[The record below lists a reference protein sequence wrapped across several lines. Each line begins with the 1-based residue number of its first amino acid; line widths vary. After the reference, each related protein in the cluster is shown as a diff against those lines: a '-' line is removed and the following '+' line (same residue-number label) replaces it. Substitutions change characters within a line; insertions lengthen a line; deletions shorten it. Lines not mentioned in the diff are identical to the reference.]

1 MIHSMQSV
9 MPRESYICTAIR
21 TRSLLEFDYHGLHRT
36 VAPYCHGVSTRG
48 SEVIRAIQVRGD
60 SKSGGLGFGKLWL
73 VADMHDARVL
83 NETFVADDSS
93 YNPNDSGMQLIH
105 CRI

>member
-1 MIHSMQSV
+1 MIHIMRIQ
-9 MPRESYICTAIR
+9 MPAKSYLCTAIQ
-21 TRSLLEFDYHGLHRT
+21 TRSLLEFDYHGLHRI

-48 SEVIRAIQVRGD
+48 SEVIRAVQVRGD

-73 VADMHDARVL
+73 VADLRNARVL

-93 YNPNDSGMQLIH
+93 YNPDDSGMQLIH